1 MELNIKNFAR
11 IKEAS
16 IKLEGITVIAG
27 ENNTGKTTIGKI
39 IFASFNSINSI
50 DTKVEKEI
58 NLSVRN
64 LIISFLELIL
74 PYRRKNG
81 IININRIHYNN
92 ILNDILND
100 ISNEKESE
108 YIEKIITDN
117 IKKFTISIDKPILEN
132 IKFVASKIEEYKNIS
147 YKKLACN
154 IISDYYNKIFYN
166 QINSRIDKN
175 MKSEIEIKNIGIFF
189 EFQNDR
195 CSNFKK
201 NIHNNNVFFIYDPF
215 ILDRI
220 HFILNSINT
229 NKENSS
235 NLKKYFPEIESH
247 LLYKIFNAYN
257 ENYILD
263 ETLAE
268 EKLENIYNK
277 LSLAVNGKIIVKEG
291 DFYLEFNN
299 FIEPISIHNLSAGL
313 KSFTI
318 IKMLLEKN
326 VLKENDILVLDEPEI
341 HLHPK
346 WQLLYAEIIV
356 LIQKAFNLYIVI
368 TTHSPF
374 FLEAIELYTK
384 KYKVDDKTNY
394 YLSNIK
400 DNHSEMKLVNDR
412 IYDIYNEMAAPIE
425 DLEELADELGGDE

>member
-27 ENNTGKTTIGKI
+27 ENNTGKSTIGKI
-39 IFASFNSINSI
+39 LFASFNSLNDI
-50 DTKVEKEI
+50 DTKVR
-58 NLSVRN
+58 L
-64 LIISFLELIL
+64 
-74 PYRRKNG
+74 
-81 IININRIHYNN
+81 N
-92 ILNDILND
+92 ILNSINRQWESFILELMNITKNNIIIYELINNYDIVNHIINVKD
-100 ISNEKESE
+100 EDIEKAISNIIGE
-108 YIEKIITDN
+108 YIGVNNKSTVEAIRSTAN
-117 IKKFTISIDKPILEN
+117 RIK
-132 IKFVASKIEEYKNIS
+132 EYKNIS
-147 YKKLACN
+147 RGRLSYN
-154 IISDYYNKIFYN
+154 IMSQYYNDLFYS
-166 QINSRIDKN
+166 QINSRVDKDSIA
-175 MKSEIEIKNIGIFF
+175 KITIKDCGILF
-189 EFQNDR
+189 EFSDDR
-195 CSNFKK
+195 CLKFEKINSNY
-201 NIHNNNVFFIYDPF
+201 NAFFIDNPF
-215 ILDRI
+215 TLDKTPYSYSLSIPDSYLINQILSKYNKNYMVDEVLVNEVI
-220 HFILNSINT
+220 VDKTLADEKLINVY
-229 NKENSS
+229 
-235 NLKKYFPEIESH
+235 KK
-247 LLYKIFNAYN
+247 LYK
-257 ENYILD
+257 
-263 ETLAE
+263 
-268 EKLENIYNK
+268 
-277 LSLAVNGKIIVKEG
+277 AVNGKIIFKDN
-291 DFYLEFNN
+291 DFYLEFDN
-299 FIEPISIHNLSAGL
+299 FVEPISIHNLSAGL

-368 TTHSPF
+368 TTHSPY

-384 KYKVDDKTNY
+384 KHKVDDKTNY